1 MEVLYNLSKLE
12 VSGRRK
18 DSARLQWNSKPRRA
32 INPRDIDFQT
42 AEIVIPNPA
51 RDQSTITS
59 FENLMDNVQ
68 LDKGTMNRLIWG
80 DNLLSMQALLA
91 SGYEGKISLIYIDP
105 PFWTGENYYS
115 TFEIE
120 KTEVTRAPSVIERLA
135 YKDIWEGGI
144 DSFLDMLYPRLQLM
158 RRLLTDNGS
167 IFVHLDYHVG
177 HYVKLVMDEIL
188 GMDNFRNEIIVKRGR
203 KKGLMYQFEKV
214 DRMHTSNDSILWY
227 TKSSTSKFKHPLS
240 ETEGVEAKWMGFW
253 SNTNR
258 PTMRY
263 ELFGRIPDRG
273 QWKWEKVRA
282 SKAVENY
289 RKFEREFNN
298 SIASEEEYQKL
309 SKEEQEVLK
318 DKSLLEYWSENGQAL
333 EFIRYRE
340 GLKYPE
346 YWVEPREHKLIDNLW
361 TDIEAYNYS
370 SDYPTEKHSELLNRV
385 ITNFSNEGDLVADFF
400 AGSGTSA
407 VVAEKLKRRWILCD
421 FSKLSIQV
429 TRNRLVQNETKPFLV
444 ENMGNYQRQ
453 LIYLGGSRVS
463 EIQTIVLK
471 LYGATPRKDYPDMG
485 IRKVEDKTELVYVSY
500 PDRPVTARKVEQ
512 LESLAEHL
520 DGKGYSRLIILGW
533 DYEYNYDEILRERQR
548 ASKRKWYSEIES
560 KSIPLEVYEYLKR
573 AKNGDNLA
581 SLEGKIQFYLK
592 PYLKIIKPIL
602 EKASGKNWRVTIG
615 IDKYVVFD
623 YPVEKEEREKEIEE
637 IVKDKP
643 LSLID
648 YWAVDWNY
656 DGKTFKSGWQAMRRM
671 GNKIIGVP
679 KYASKELE
687 AKKLYTIAVRVV
699 DVFGNDAAS
708 TVAVDLQGMS

>member
-1 MEVLYNLSKLE
+1 MEVYA
-12 VSGRRK
+12 RRK

-59 FENLMDNVQ
+59 FGNLIDNVR
-68 LDKGTMNRLIWG
+68 LDKSNMNRLIWG
-80 DNLLSMQALLA
+80 DNLLATQALLA
-91 SGYEGKISLIYIDP
+91 SGYEGKIGLIYIDP

-120 KTEVTRAPSVIERLA
+120 KTEVTRSPSVIERLA

-158 RRLLTDNGS
+158 RRLLTDDGS
-167 IFVHLDYHVG
+167 IFVHLDYHIG
-177 HYVKLVMDEIL
+177 HYVKLVMDEIF
-188 GMDNFRNEIIVKRGR
+188 GIENFRNEIIAKRGR

-240 ETEGVEAKWMGFW
+240 ETESVEAKWMGFW
-253 SNTNR
+253 SNANR

-263 ELFGRIPDRG
+263 ELFGMIPDRG
-273 QWKWEKVRA
+273 QWKWQKVRA
-282 SKAVENY
+282 IKAVENY
-289 RKFEREFNN
+289 RKFEQEFNN
-298 SIASEEEYQKL
+298 SIASEEYKKL
-309 SKEEQEVLK
+309 SEEEQEVLK
-318 DKSLLEYWSENGQAL
+318 DKGILEYWRENGQVL
-333 EFIRYRE
+333 EFVRYRK

-385 ITNFSNEGDLVADFF
+385 ITNFSSEGDLVADFF
-400 AGSGTSA
+400 AGSGTTA
-407 VVAEKLKRRWILCD
+407 IVAEKVKRRWILCD
-421 FSKLSIQV
+421 FSKLSIQI

-444 ENMGNYQRQ
+444 ENIGNYQRQ
-453 LIYLGGSRVS
+453 LTYLVGSRVS

-471 LYGATPRKDYPDMG
+471 LYGAAPRKDYPDMG
-485 IRKVEDKTELVYVSY
+485 TKKVEDKTELVYVSY
-500 PDRPVTARKVEQ
+500 PDRPVTARKVEE

-520 DGKGYSRLIILGW
+520 DGRGYSRLIILGW

-548 ASKRKWYSEIES
+548 ASKRKWYSEIVS

-573 AKNGDNLA
+573 ARGGDNLE
-581 SLEGKIQFYLK
+581 SVEGKIQFHYK
-592 PYLKIIKPIL
+592 PYLKILKPTL
-602 EKASGKNWRVTIG
+602 KKASGKNWDVTIG
-615 IDKYVVFD
+615 IDRYVVFD
-623 YPVEKEEREKEIEE
+623 FPVEKEEQEKEIQE

-648 YWAVDWNY
+648 YWAVDWDY
-656 DGKTFKSGWQAMRRM
+656 DSKTFKSGWQAMRRI
-671 GNKIIGVP
+671 GKKIIGVP

-687 AKKLYTIAVRVV
+687 AKRLYTVAVRVV

-708 TVAVDLQGMS
+708 TVVVDLRGMS